1 MFKDIFRLKPT
12 HPDISKEVIRLA
24 WPIIFSN
31 FSRVLMGLVDMA
43 MVGRLG
49 SSALAATGMGAMLTW
64 AIIAFAIGLRTGTQT
79 LTARR
84 LGQKK
89 YEKCGTALHNGLFMA
104 FIYGIPASFI
114 GYRLAG
120 KFVPF
125 FLSGP
130 TADLC
135 IDYTEMAFLSVSVT
149 SLAFIFQGFYA
160 GVEKTKIHMQVSITS
175 NIINVYL
182 NAGLIYGLGGLTT
195 FFESVNLGWLI
206 PLWSWFPFPA
216 LGVKGAALATVI
228 ASGWSF
234 LHYST
239 FLFSKE
245 IKSKFNVLSFSH
257 DKSMMKKQFWLA
269 LPMGVQEMFNSFGWS
284 VFYKIVAL
292 IGIVELAATELAF
305 QVMHASF
312 MPAIGVGQACSTL
325 VGKYMGKKELG
336 KAEASIVESVRFSE
350 IIMGSVG
357 LFFILFP
364 HWIVPLFTNDTQVQS
379 LSIVGIRI
387 IGVLQFFDAVGMTLW
402 FALSGAGNTIYPAVV
417 ESILI
422 WVFMLPASYYFGV
435 VVGVGFYAPWA
446 SIFFMIVSF
455 AVLMAIKIKKGD
467 WKKIEV

>member
-1 MFKDIFRLKPT
+1 MFKDVFRLKPT

-24 WPIIFSN
+24 WPVIFSN

-49 SSALAATGMGAMLTW
+49 SPALAATGMGAMLTW
-64 AIIAFAIGLRTGTQT
+64 AIISFAIGLRTGTQT
-79 LTARR
+79 ITARR

-89 YEKCGTALHNGLFMA
+89 YDECGLALHNGLFMGLV
-104 FIYGIPASFI
+104 YGIPMSII
-114 GYRLAG
+114 GFKFAPN
-120 KFVPF
+120 FVPL
-125 FLSGP
+125 FLGGE
-130 TADLC
+130 AGLLC
-135 IDYTEMAFLSVSVT
+135 IEYTQVAFISVPVT
-149 SLAFIFQGFYA
+149 SLAFIFQGFFA

-182 NAGLIYGLGGLTT
+182 NAGLIYGLDGLTA
-195 FFESVNLGWLI
+195 FFESLNLAWII

-216 LGVKGAALATVI
+216 MGVKGAAIATVI

-234 LHYST
+234 IHYST
-239 FLFSKE
+239 FLFSKK
-245 IKSKFNVLSFSH
+245 IKHKFNVLSFSH
-257 DKSMMKKQFWLA
+257 DSTMMKKQFWLA
-269 LPMGVQEMFNSFGWS
+269 LPMGIQEMFNSFGWS
-284 VFYKIVAL
+284 VFYKIMAL

-325 VGKYMGKKELG
+325 VGKYMGEKKIK
-336 KAEASIVESVRFSE
+336 KAEASIIESVRFSE
-350 IIMGSVG
+350 MIMGSVG
-357 LFFILFP
+357 VLFILFP
-364 HWIVPLFTNDTQVQS
+364 HWIVPLFTADPQVQS
-379 LSIVGIRI
+379 LSIIGIRI
-387 IGVLQFFDAVGMTLW
+387 IGILQFFDAVGMTLW

-417 ESILI
+417 ESVLI

-435 VVGVGFYAPWA
+435 VLGFGFYAPWV